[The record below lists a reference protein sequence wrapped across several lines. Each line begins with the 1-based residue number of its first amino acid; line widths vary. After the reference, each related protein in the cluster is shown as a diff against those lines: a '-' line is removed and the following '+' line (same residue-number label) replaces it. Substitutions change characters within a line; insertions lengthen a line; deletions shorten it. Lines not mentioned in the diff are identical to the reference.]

1 MTFLSFLWW
10 LSIFWPSVLCYS
22 ALRSFLLLCSWI
34 SLKIIRLF
42 FYSTVFMLC
51 CSVLSN
57 SLRPSWTEAH
67 QAPLHGIFPARILEW
82 VAISSSRESSWPR
95 DRSCVSCVSCIAGRF
110 STRWAIRKA
119 LSPSCLHGT
128 WLLVVSRL
136 HLISLASYF
145 LFLFYSLWFPSL
157 QSVPS
162 SVTFVCF
169 NF

>member
-1 MTFLSFLWW
+1 MTFLPFFWW

-34 SLKIIRLF
+34 YLKIIRLF

-51 CSVLSN
+51 CSVVSN

-95 DRSCVSCVSCIAGRF
+95 DQTYISYVSCIGRQAN
-110 STRWAIRKA
+110 S
-119 LSPSCLHGT
+119 LPLCHMGSPILDYI
-128 WLLVVSRL
+128 
-136 HLISLASYF
+136 ISQIKSLPIFGKDVPFYF
-145 LFLFYSLWFPSL
+145 LDRFFF
-157 QSVPS
+157 
-162 SVTFVCF
+162 
-169 NF
+169 